1 MINFPK
7 KSSFHPTHSHRAS
20 GRPPDAGL
28 RLAGM
33 TDNKEQEEMMLKDG
47 YKKVLD
53 RVFLVS
59 EKLIVLDGID
69 EVFEHITKTTII
81 LTSAEAATI
90 RIFNMEKGTLDM
102 VKGYGLSDGFFKQLP
117 VRIGDG
123 IAGRVVLDGK
133 LFSIADVRQEPQC
146 AKRELAGL
154 ENIRAIIC
162 VPLKVKESNIGC
174 LTVYKRKASAF
185 TGNDL
190 LSLNTIAGQAAAAI
204 EKSQLIIELQ
214 KQACFDQ
221 LTGIYNK
228 NTILRHLEAQLDLSL
243 RHKQSTSIIFLDIDH
258 FKAFNDTHGHLLG
271 DKLLSDFANVMKKC
285 CRKSDMLG
293 RFGGEEFLI
302 IAPQTQKAEAHALGH
317 KFKEAVNTHK
327 FLGSAGTRER
337 VTFSAGIASFPE
349 DGSDINE
356 LLKKADQA
364 MYKGKTGGR
373 NMITVYQDNMT
384 SALRVSRR

>member
-1 MINFPK
+1 MMNFPK
-7 KSSFHPTHSHRAS
+7 KNLAIHRNNGGS

-28 RLAGM
+28 RPVGM
-33 TDNKEQEEMMLKDG
+33 TDNKKLEEMFAEDG

-69 EVFEHITKTTII
+69 EVFEHIIKTIII
-81 LTSAEAATI
+81 LTSAEAAAM
-90 RIFNMEKGTLDM
+90 RIFNMEKGTIEM
-102 VKGYGLSDGFFKQLP
+102 VKGYGLSGGFFKQPP
-117 VRIGDG
+117 VRIGEG
-123 IAGRVVLDGK
+123 VAGRVVFDGK
-133 LFSIADVRQEPQC
+133 PYLVADVSKDPQC
-146 AKRELAGL
+146 VKKELAGL
-154 ENIRAIIC
+154 DNIRAIIC
-162 VPLKVKESNIGC
+162 VPLKVRDSNIGC
-174 LTVYKRKASAF
+174 MTVYKKTPGAF
-185 TGNDL
+185 TKNDL
-190 LSLNTIAGQAAAAI
+190 LSLDIIAAQSAVAI
-204 EKSQLIIELQ
+204 EKSQLIRELQ

-228 NTILRHLEAQLDLSL
+228 STILRHCEAQLDLSL
-243 RHKQSTSIIFLDIDH
+243 RHEQATSLIFLDIDY

-271 DKLLSDFANVMKKC
+271 DKLLGDFAKVLKKC

-302 IAPQTQKAEAHALGH
+302 IASQTSKQDAYALGI
-317 KFKEAVNTHK
+317 KLKEAVNKYK
-327 FLGSAGTRER
+327 FLGSGSGRVR

-364 MYKGKTGGR
+364 MYKGKSGGR
-373 NMITVYQDNMT
+373 DIITLYQDNMA
-384 SALRVSRR
+384 SVL